1 MPPFTQANRPLTITT
16 PLGADVFGVSALS
29 GAEAISRP
37 FEFRVDVFA
46 AADATVEF
54 DRLLGQGVTVSVA
67 LPGGE
72 KRHFNGIVRSVSKGA
87 TERTT
92 GVARTAYRLT
102 VVPKLWLLT
111 RVARSRIF
119 QQKTVKQIL
128 ETVLTGITTQFSLQ
142 GTYEP
147 RDYCAQYRETDF
159 DFASRLMEEEGIF
172 YFFTHADG
180 QHKMV
185 IGDVP
190 IAHPALA
197 AGPSI
202 KFDPGS
208 GGALPDDRIHEWE
221 KSQELTAGKVT
232 LWDHSFELPG
242 RNLEATA
249 QLVESVQVGAASH
262 KTLYAANRPL
272 ELYDFPGG
280 YAKRFDGVSPGGGDA
295 PANVNKIFQDNARTA
310 GIRTRQVAV
319 GSLVVSGSSN
329 CRQLVAGHKFTLTD
343 HLDGDGE
350 YVLTAVE
357 HEARA
362 ADTGRSGG
370 GGGFAYRNRFRC
382 IPTALPFQTPRL
394 TARPRVDGCQ
404 TATVVGPSGEE
415 IFTDKYGRVKVQFHW
430 DRDGQ
435 RNASSS
441 CWVRVATMW
450 AGNQWGAVHIPRVGQ
465 EVVVDFLEGD
475 PDRPIIV
482 GSVYN
487 AQQMPPYA
495 LPANRTQSGVKSRSS
510 AQGGPEHFN
519 EIRFEDKKGS
529 EHIAVHAEKDLL
541 TTVEND
547 ETRTVFHDR
556 TSVIVNDDTRTVGGK
571 DKDGNEVGG
580 DDVVTV
586 KKGHR
591 TVTLDEGNLKT
602 QVKKGTLTTLVDEGD
617 ETHTVKTGTQ
627 TVTVESDRVIHV
639 KTGKLVTNVDT
650 GAYTTTVKTGNAL
663 LDVKAGKY
671 EVKAAQKLEI
681 TVGGSTVTITPTSI
695 EIKTGATSIKLG
707 PAGLEMKGPTAKLT
721 GDGMTEIK
729 GGMVKME
736 GSGMLQMK
744 APMSQ
749 LNGDGMLM
757 AKGGLTMIN

>member
-16 PLGADVFGVSALS
+16 PLGTDVFGVSALS

-67 LPGGE
+67 LPEGE
-72 KRHFNGIVRSVSKGA
+72 KRHFNGIVRSVAKGG

-102 VVPKLWLLT
+102 LVPKLWLLT

-128 ETVLTGITTQFSLQ
+128 ETVLTGITTQFTLQ

-159 DFASRLMEEEGIF
+159 EFASRLMEEEGIF

-190 IAHPALA
+190 IAHPVLA
-197 AGPSI
+197 AGPTI

-232 LWDHSFELPG
+232 LWDHCFELPG

-249 QLVESVQVGAASH
+249 QVLESVQVGEVAH
-262 KTLYAANRPL
+262 KVRYAANQQL

-280 YAKRFDGVSPGGGDA
+280 YAKRFDGVAPGGGDA
-295 PANVNKIFQDNARTA
+295 PANINKIFQDNARTV

-319 GSLVVSGSSN
+319 GALVVTGSSN

-362 ADTGRSGG
+362 ADTARSGG
-370 GGGFAYRNRFRC
+370 GSGFAYRNRFRC
-382 IPTALPFQTPRL
+382 IPSALPFQTPRV
-394 TARPRVDGCQ
+394 TPRPRVDGCQ

-430 DRDGQ
+430 DREGQ

-441 CWVRVATMW
+441 CWVRVATIW
-450 AGNQWGAVHIPRVGQ
+450 AGNQWGAIHIPRIGQ

-495 LPANRTQSGVKSRSS
+495 LPANRTQSGIKSRSS
-510 AQGGPEHFN
+510 AQGGPETFN

-529 EHIAVHAEKDLL
+529 EHVFIQAEKDLR
-541 TTVEND
+541 VNVKND
-547 ETRTVFHDR
+547 ETWTTGHDR
-556 TSVIVNDDTRTVGGK
+556 TETIQHNHKQTITEGDQRIEVVKGNQEILVKEGDQTMAVKLGKQVMATFEGPQIMKATAGDQTFRVEDGDRKIIVETGDQTTTIGGARSATVGK
-571 DKDGNEVGG
+571 DDKLEVSKKLTIEAGDEIVLKTGQSQLTMKKDG
-580 DDVVTV
+580 TIIL
-586 KKGHR
+586 KGM
-591 TVTLDEGNLKT
+591 KI
-602 QVKKGTLTTLVDEGD
+602 QVEATATIEM
-617 ETHTVKTGTQ
+617 
-627 TVTVESDRVIHV
+627 
-639 KTGKLVTNVDT
+639 
-650 GAYTTTVKTGNAL
+650 
-663 LDVKAGKY
+663 KAAKVAVAAQGQA
-671 EVKAAQKLEI
+671 EVKAA
-681 TVGGSTVTITPTSI
+681 
-695 EIKTGATSIKLG
+695 
-707 PAGLEMKGPTAKLT
+707 
-721 GDGMTEIK
+721 
-729 GGMVKME
+729 MVKIE
-736 GSGMLQMK
+736 GQGMLQMK

-749 LNGDGMLM
+749 LNGDGLLM